1 MELKLPEGLEAFLAG
16 AGWGGAVIEPLAG
29 DASFRRY
36 FRIRLG
42 ERSAMLM
49 DAPPPNEDPAPFLR
63 AAKWLDGN
71 GLRAP
76 RVLAEDAA
84 RGLVL
89 LEDFGEV
96 RMREYLDQWPADEA
110 EVYQAA
116 IDALVELHRLPPG
129 PFLDYSLA
137 EYQRVAASAL
147 AGMAAAK
154 GPAISVA
161 QASALALAVLGA
173 SGAAGAFN
181 HYYER
186 DLDREMRRTRSRP
199 FASGAFQPSLWW
211 PISFLALLV
220 ASLALAAAANGLV
233 SSLLVFLGSFTY
245 GVVYTVWLKR
255 RSAWNIV
262 IGGLAGSF
270 AVLAGAAAAPSG
282 WRFAGFEENGALKAV
297 AERQQPL
304 DVRRFR
310 RRPSRLADL
319 VVRLQGEPGRPAGDR
334 EEAAGARAPRRRAR
348 RGRRTGRG
356 D

>member
-1 MELKLPEGLEAFLAG
+1 MLAAIRMTCSLLKLRI
-16 AGWGGAVIEPLAG
+16 GGA
-29 DASFRRY
+29 
-36 FRIRLG
+36 
-42 ERSAMLM
+42 
-49 DAPPPNEDPAPFLR
+49 
-63 AAKWLDGN
+63 
-71 GLRAP
+71 
-76 RVLAEDAA
+76 
-84 RGLVL
+84 
-89 LEDFGEV
+89 
-96 RMREYLDQWPADEA
+96 
-110 EVYQAA
+110 
-116 IDALVELHRLPPG
+116 
-129 PFLDYSLA
+129 
-137 EYQRVAASAL
+137 VAASAL

-270 AVLAGAAAAPSG
+270 AVLAGAAAVDPTPQVVPVLLALVLFLWTPPHFWSLAAAKGDDYARAGVPMLPVTTSQRVWTWAILLHTAALVAISLVPLWYGQGLLYGLCAGVGGAYFLWKSWLLYVAPSKH
-282 WRFAGFEENGALKAV
+282 RAMDNFFASFIQLGLLIVGVVLDALV
-297 AERQQPL
+297 G
-304 DVRRFR
+304 
-310 RRPSRLADL
+310 LA
-319 VVRLQGEPGRPAGDR
+319 
-334 EEAAGARAPRRRAR
+334 
-348 RGRRTGRG
+348 
-356 D
+356 